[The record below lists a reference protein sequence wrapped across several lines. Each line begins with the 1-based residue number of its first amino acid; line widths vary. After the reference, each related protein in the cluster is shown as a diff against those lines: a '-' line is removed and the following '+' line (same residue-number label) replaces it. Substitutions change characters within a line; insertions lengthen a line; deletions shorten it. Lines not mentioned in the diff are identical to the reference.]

1 MAQFDAQTLAIVKRL
16 QNARLSLLQKQ
27 PFYAILLMNMKFSL
41 DLTCETA
48 YTDGNRIAFHPD
60 FINNLSD
67 SELEFVLMHEV
78 LHTALGHPF
87 RHQQDYDQQAF
98 DIACDIVVNS
108 NILYSFGMD
117 RRAITL
123 QKYGEAMHIA
133 PNGKEGYEYTIEQV
147 YEMVC
152 KALNK
157 PLQKKKSRPGPGNG
171 QGTGEDGS
179 DDTADSDDTTD
190 HDGGDDA
197 GKGKGKGKGKGG
209 TGNGG
214 GDDGTG
220 GSKGN
225 ATGGGKGQSQGGG
238 GSANKDDP
246 SEEDI
251 QNLIASLLQRSVGDS
266 GATQSL
272 QKEAELGKPG
282 TMEACKNTTMDDH
295 SFWEGDDE
303 IAGQQ
308 DVWLQRMVNATDIV
322 SSMGGASRGT
332 TPLAAERIV
341 EELKNPIL
349 DWRTIL
355 NDFIQEEICDY
366 SFAPPDRRMEDSPF
380 FLPDFNE
387 KDEKAKDIL
396 FMIDTSASMSDDQI
410 TQCYSEI
417 YGAIGQFNGKLQGKL
432 GFFDATVVEPTPFE
446 DEDEF
451 KIIRPKGGGGTSFHI
466 IFEYVEKFMQDELPV
481 SIVILTD
488 GFAPWPAEA
497 DALGIPVLW
506 IINNDQANPPWG
518 KVARLLD
525 K

>member
-1 MAQFDAQTLAIVKRL
+1 MAQFDAEVLAIVKRL

-27 PFYAILLMNMKFSL
+27 PFYAILLMHMKFSI

-48 YTDGNRIAFHPD
+48 YTDGNRIAFNPD
-60 FINNLSD
+60 FINNISD

-117 RRAITL
+117 RKKITL
-123 QKYGEAMHIA
+123 GKYGESMHIA
-133 PNGKEGYEYTIEQV
+133 PDGKEGYLYTVEQV
-147 YEMVC
+147 YELVC

-157 PLQKKKSRPGPGNG
+157 PLKKQAAQSNNNKQGGSGNEGQGNGDGNGNGNGNGDSNGDGEGENG
-171 QGTGEDGS
+171 QGGDGK
-179 DDTADSDDTTD
+179 T
-190 HDGGDDA
+190 
-197 GKGKGKGKGKGG
+197 KGKGKGG
-209 TGNGG
+209 
-214 GDDGTG
+214 
-220 GSKGN
+220 
-225 ATGGGKGQSQGGG
+225 KGQGQGGG
-238 GSANKDDP
+238 GVGSNEDP
-246 SEEDI
+246 SEEDM
-251 QNLIASLLQRSVGDS
+251 QNLIASLLKRSVGDS
-266 GATQSL
+266 GATQNL
-272 QKEAELGKPG
+272 QKETQLGQPG
-282 TMEACKNTTMDDH
+282 TMEACQNTTVDDH

-308 DVWLQRMVNATDIV
+308 DVWLQRMINATDII
-322 SSMGGASRGT
+322 SSMGGKSRGT

-341 EELKNPIL
+341 TELKNPIL

-355 NDFIQEEICDY
+355 NDFVQEEVCDY
-366 SFAPPDRRMEDSPF
+366 SFSPPDKRMEDSPF

-396 FMIDTSASMSDDQI
+396 FMIDTSGSMADEDI

-466 IFEYVEKFMQDELPV
+466 IFEYVQKFMEDEPPV

-506 IINNDQANPPWG
+506 IINNNQAQPPWG
-518 KVARLLD
+518 KVARLMED
-525 K
+525 

>member
-16 QNARLSLLQKQ
+16 QNARLSLLQKH
-27 PFYAILLMNMKFSL
+27 PFYALLLMYMKFSI

-48 YTDGNRIAFHPD
+48 YTDGDRIAFNPE
-60 FINNLSD
+60 FMNNLSD

-108 NILYSFGMD
+108 NILYSFGMN

-133 PNGKEGYEYTIEQV
+133 PDGTEGYKYTVEQV
-147 YEMVC
+147 YELVC

-157 PLQKKKSRPGPGNG
+157 PLRKQNPQPGQGNG
-171 QGTGEDGS
+171 QGKGDGE
-179 DDTADSDDTTD
+179 
-190 HDGGDDA
+190 
-197 GKGKGKGKGKGG
+197 GKGEGKGEGQGQG
-209 TGNGG
+209 QGQ
-214 GDDGTG
+214 
-220 GSKGN
+220 GS
-225 ATGGGKGQSQGGG
+225 GGG
-238 GSANKDDP
+238 GSSNPDDP
-246 SEEDI
+246 SQEDM
-251 QNLIASLLQRSVGDS
+251 QALIASLLHRSIGDS
-266 GATQSL
+266 GATKSL
-272 QKEAELGKPG
+272 QKEANLGQPG

-295 SFWEGDDE
+295 TFWEGDDE

-308 DVWLQRMVNATDIV
+308 DVWLQRMINATDIV
-322 SSMGGASRGT
+322 SSMGGAGRGT
-332 TPLAAERIV
+332 MPLAAERII
-341 EELKNPIL
+341 EALKNPIL

-355 NDFIQEEICDY
+355 NDFVQEEICDY
-366 SFAPPDRRMEDSPF
+366 SFAPPDKRMEDSPF

-396 FMIDTSASMSDDQI
+396 FMIDTSGSMSDEDI

-446 DEDEF
+446 DEEEF

-466 IFEYVEKFMQDELPV
+466 IFEYVGKFMQDEMPV

-488 GFAPWPAEA
+488 GYAPWPEEV

-506 IINNDQANPPWG
+506 IINNEDAQPPWG

-525 K
+525 NQ

>member
-1 MAQFDAQTLAIVKRL
+1 MAPFDAKTLAIVKRL

-27 PFYAILLMNMKFSL
+27 PFYAILLMYMKFSL

-48 YTDGNRIAFHPD
+48 YTDGNRIAFNPD
-60 FINNLSD
+60 FMNDLSD

-78 LHTALGHPF
+78 LHTVLGHPF

-117 RRAITL
+117 RSRITL
-123 QKYGEAMHIA
+123 GKYGEAMHIA

-152 KALNK
+152 KALKK
-157 PLQKKKSRPGPGNG
+157 PLRKKSARSGQGKGQGNADEKGEGNNKGNG
-171 QGTGEDGS
+171 QG
-179 DDTADSDDTTD
+179 
-190 HDGGDDA
+190 
-197 GKGKGKGKGKGG
+197 
-209 TGNGG
+209 
-214 GDDGTG
+214 
-220 GSKGN
+220 
-225 ATGGGKGQSQGGG
+225 QGGG
-238 GSANKDDP
+238 CNANKEDP
-246 SEEDI
+246 SDEDL
-251 QNLIASLLQRSVGDS
+251 QNLIASLLQRSIGDS

-272 QKEAELGKPG
+272 QKEMAMGKAG
-282 TMEACKNTTMDDH
+282 TMEACKNTTLDDH
-295 SFWEGDDE
+295 TFWEGDDE

-322 SSMGGASRGT
+322 SSMGGAGRGT

-341 EELKNPIL
+341 AELKNPIL
-349 DWRTIL
+349 DWRAIL
-355 NDFIQEEICDY
+355 NDFVQEEICDY
-366 SFAPPDRRMEDSPF
+366 SFAPPDKRMEDSPF

-387 KDEKAKDIL
+387 KDEQAKDIL
-396 FMIDTSASMSDDQI
+396 FMIDTSVSMSDDQI
-410 TQCYSEI
+410 TRCYSEI

-432 GFFDATVVEPTPFE
+432 GFFDATVVKPTPFE

-488 GFAPWPAEA
+488 GFAPWPKEA

-506 IINNDQANPPWG
+506 IINNDQANSPWG
-518 KVARLLD
+518 KVARLID
-525 K
+525 

>member
-1 MAQFDAQTLAIVKRL
+1 MAQFDAGTLTIVKRL
-16 QNARLSLLQKQ
+16 QNTRLSLLQKQ
-27 PFYAILLMNMKFSL
+27 PFYAILLMHMKFSL

-48 YTDGNRIAFHPD
+48 YTDGDRIAFNPD
-60 FINNLSD
+60 FINDLSD

-98 DIACDIVVNS
+98 DIACDIIVNS
-108 NILYSFGMD
+108 NILHSFDMD
-117 RRAITL
+117 RRKITL
-123 QKYGEAMHIA
+123 GKYGEAMHIA
-133 PNGKEGYEYTIEQV
+133 PDGKEGYEYTMEQV

-152 KALNK
+152 KALKK
-157 PLQKKKSRPGPGNG
+157 PPRKTKPQPGQENG
-171 QGTGEDGS
+171 E
-179 DDTADSDDTTD
+179 
-190 HDGGDDA
+190 
-197 GKGKGKGKGKGG
+197 GKGEGKDKGEGKENGKGG
-209 TGNGG
+209 SVP
-214 GDDGTG
+214 D
-220 GSKGN
+220 
-225 ATGGGKGQSQGGG
+225 
-238 GSANKDDP
+238 KDNP
-246 SEEDI
+246 SEEDM

-266 GATQSL
+266 GATKTL
-272 QKEAELGKPG
+272 QKEVSKGEPG
-282 TMEACKNTTMDDH
+282 TMEACQNTTMDDH
-295 SFWEGDDE
+295 TFWEGDDE

-308 DVWLQRMVNATDIV
+308 DVWLQRMIDATDII
-322 SSMGGASRGT
+322 SSMGGAGCGT

-355 NDFIQEEICDY
+355 NDFVQEEICDY
-366 SFAPPDRRMEDSPF
+366 SFAPPDKRMEDSPF

-396 FMIDTSASMSDDQI
+396 FMIDTSGSMGDDQI

-466 IFEYVEKFMQDELPV
+466 IFEYVEKFMEDEPPA

-488 GFAPWPAEA
+488 GFAPWPKET

-506 IINNDQANPPWG
+506 IINNDQADPPWG
-518 KVARLLD
+518 KVARLIE

>member
-1 MAQFDAQTLAIVKRL
+1 MAQFDAGTLAIVKRL
-16 QNARLSLLQKQ
+16 QNARLSLLQKH
-27 PFYAILLMNMKFSL
+27 PFYALLLMYMKFSI

-48 YTDGNRIAFHPD
+48 YTDGNRIAFNPE
-60 FINNLSD
+60 FMQNLSD

-87 RHQQDYDQQAF
+87 RHQQDYDQVAF

-108 NILYSFGMD
+108 NILYSCGMD
-117 RRAITL
+117 RRKITL
-123 QKYGEAMHIA
+123 QKYGESMHIA
-133 PNGKEGYEYTIEQV
+133 PDGKEGYLYTVEQV
-147 YEMVC
+147 YELVC

-157 PLQKKKSRPGPGNG
+157 PLKKQAAQSNNNKQGGSGNEGQGNG
-171 QGTGEDGS
+171 DGNGSGDGDGSGNGNGNGNGTGNGN
-179 DDTADSDDTTD
+179 
-190 HDGGDDA
+190 GN
-197 GKGKGKGKGKGG
+197 GKGKGSGKGKGRG
-209 TGNGG
+209 SGQG
-214 GDDGTG
+214 GD
-220 GSKGN
+220 GSGSGN
-225 ATGGGKGQSQGGG
+225 PE
-238 GSANKDDP
+238 DP
-246 SEEDI
+246 SQADLQALI
-251 QNLIASLLQRSVGDS
+251 QSLLQRSVGDS
-266 GATQSL
+266 GATGSL
-272 QKEAELGKPG
+272 QKETTMEQPG
-282 TMEACKNTTMDDH
+282 TMEACQNKPLDDH

-308 DVWLQRMVNATDIV
+308 DVWLQRMVNATDII
-322 SSMGGASRGT
+322 SSMGGKDRGT
-332 TPLAAERIV
+332 MPLAAERII
-341 EELKNPIL
+341 EALKNPIL

-355 NDFIQEEICDY
+355 NDFVQEEICDY
-366 SFAPPDRRMEDSPF
+366 SFAPPDKRMEDSPF

-396 FMIDTSASMSDDQI
+396 FMIDTSGSMSDDQI

-506 IINNDQANPPWG
+506 IINNEEAQPPWG

>member
-1 MAQFDAQTLAIVKRL
+1 MAPFDAKTLAIVKRL

-27 PFYAILLMNMKFSL
+27 PFYAILLMYMKFSL

-48 YTDGNRIAFHPD
+48 YTDGNRIAFNPD
-60 FINNLSD
+60 FMNDLSD

-78 LHTALGHPF
+78 LHTVLGHPF

-117 RRAITL
+117 RSRITL
-123 QKYGEAMHIA
+123 GKYGEAMHIA
-133 PNGKEGYEYTIEQV
+133 PDGKEGFYYTIEQV

-157 PLQKKKSRPGPGNG
+157 PLRKKSARPG
-171 QGTGEDGS
+171 Q
-179 DDTADSDDTTD
+179 
-190 HDGGDDA
+190 
-197 GKGKGKGKGKGG
+197 
-209 TGNGG
+209 
-214 GDDGTG
+214 
-220 GSKGN
+220 
-225 ATGGGKGQSQGGG
+225 GKGQGNGDGKGEGKGRGQGQGQVGG
-238 GSANKDDP
+238 GSRTPDKENP
-246 SEEDI
+246 SEEDM

-266 GATQSL
+266 GAAQSR
-272 QKEAELGKPG
+272 QKETKLDKPG
-282 TMEACKNTTMDDH
+282 TMEACQNTIMDDH
-295 SFWEGDDE
+295 TFWEGDDE

-322 SSMGGASRGT
+322 SSMGGGGCGT

-341 EELKNPIL
+341 AELKNPIL
-349 DWRTIL
+349 DWRAIL
-355 NDFIQEEICDY
+355 NDFVQEEICDY
-366 SFAPPDRRMEDSPF
+366 SFAPPDKRMEDSPF

-387 KDEKAKDIL
+387 KDEQAKDIL
-396 FMIDTSASMSDDQI
+396 FMIDTSGSMSDEQI

-466 IFEYVEKFMQDELPV
+466 IFEYVEKFMQDERPV

-488 GFAPWPAEA
+488 GFAPWPKEA

-518 KVARLLD
+518 KVARLID
-525 K
+525 

>member
-1 MAQFDAQTLAIVKRL
+1 MAPFDAKTLAIVKRL
-16 QNARLSLLQKQ
+16 QNARLSLLQMQ
-27 PFYAILLMNMKFSL
+27 PFYAILLMYMKFSL

-48 YTDGNRIAFHPD
+48 YTDGNRIAFNPD
-60 FINNLSD
+60 FMNDLSD

-78 LHTALGHPF
+78 LHTVLGHPF

-108 NILYSFGMD
+108 NILHSFRMD
-117 RRAITL
+117 RSRITL
-123 QKYGEAMHIA
+123 GKYGEAMHIA

-152 KALNK
+152 KALKK
-157 PLQKKKSRPGPGNG
+157 PLRKKSARSG
-171 QGTGEDGS
+171 Q
-179 DDTADSDDTTD
+179 
-190 HDGGDDA
+190 
-197 GKGKGKGKGKGG
+197 
-209 TGNGG
+209 
-214 GDDGTG
+214 
-220 GSKGN
+220 
-225 ATGGGKGQSQGGG
+225 GKGQENGGSHSDGKGEGKNKGSSQGQGGG
-238 GSANKDDP
+238 CNANKEDS
-246 SEEDI
+246 SEEDL

-272 QKEAELGKPG
+272 QKEMAMGKAG
-282 TMEACKNTTMDDH
+282 TMEACKNTTLDDH
-295 SFWEGDDE
+295 TFWEGDDE

-308 DVWLQRMVNATDIV
+308 DVWLQRMINATDII
-322 SSMGGASRGT
+322 SSMGGKDRGT
-332 TPLAAERIV
+332 LPLAAERII
-341 EELKNPIL
+341 EALKNPIL

-355 NDFIQEEICDY
+355 NDFVQEEICDY

-432 GFFDATVVEPTPFE
+432 GFFDATVVEPVPFE

-466 IFEYVEKFMQDELPV
+466 IFEYVEKFMQDELPA

-488 GFAPWPAEA
+488 GFAPWPKEA

-518 KVARLLD
+518 KVARLID
-525 K
+525 